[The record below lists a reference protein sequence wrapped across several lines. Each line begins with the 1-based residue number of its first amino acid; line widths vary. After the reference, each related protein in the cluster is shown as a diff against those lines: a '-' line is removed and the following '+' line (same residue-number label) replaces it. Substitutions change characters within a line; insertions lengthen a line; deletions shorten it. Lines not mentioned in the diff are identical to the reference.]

1 MYMMRSIIT
10 VLTIA
15 LATAISYGKT
25 MIVIGSDDRL
35 PVAGATMLSASG
47 HIAGVADKN
56 GVMAQPDSIM
66 YPITIRS
73 MGYEVTTIT
82 EPRDTVMLNTV
93 EYALPEV
100 SVTATERP
108 FRRVV
113 WSAREYSTGTTG
125 KDTMQLYSEYML
137 ESFFVD
143 RKVKGYHSSDRD
155 LTTKAVKRYARISGA
170 NRTDSIFMPRESD
183 DITILAWGG
192 TFCELPE
199 EKVEETTAIR
209 KGALTDSIVGKY
221 ATEKVFQKGSSRYTV
236 ITDILSNH
244 KNHSW
249 SPSLF
254 KLFGMTIDIENYNS
268 TFCFQQ
274 NEHGVYDTYDLLY
287 SSVNLNV
294 LAYGK
299 IFKWL
304 FRSKE
309 PMTMNTYIELYPIE
323 ITSHS
328 LEEYKEMRK
337 DKTPLE
343 FILPE
348 TLLPEIPA
356 VTEIKHRIKTIG
368 E

>member
-1 MYMMRSIIT
+1 MMRSIIT
-10 VLTIA
+10 ALIIA

-25 MIVIGSDDRL
+25 MIVIGRDDGL

-47 HIAGVADKN
+47 HIVGMADKN
-56 GVMAQPDSIM
+56 GVMAQSDSIM

-73 MGYEVTTIT
+73 MGYQVTTIT
-82 EPRDTVMLNTV
+82 EPRDTVMLNTF

-108 FRRVV
+108 FRRVL
-113 WSAREYSTGTTG
+113 WYAREYSTGTTG
-125 KDTMQLYSEYML
+125 MDTMQLYSEYML

-143 RKVKGYHSSDRD
+143 RKVKGYHSSDAG
-155 LTTKAVKRYARISGA
+155 LTTKAIKRYARISGT
-170 NRTDSIFMPRESD
+170 NRTDSIFMPKESD

-192 TFCELPE
+192 TFCKLPE
-199 EKVEETTAIR
+199 SKIEETP
-209 KGALTDSIVGKY
+209 ALRGGVSTDSISGKY
-221 ATEKVFQKGSSRYTV
+221 GTDRIFQKGSNRYTV
-236 ITDILSNH
+236 ITDRLSSH

-287 SSVNLNV
+287 SSVNLDV
-294 LAYGK
+294 LARGK

-309 PMTMNTYIELYPIE
+309 PMKMNTYIELYPVE

>member
-15 LATAISYGKT
+15 LAIAFSYGKT
-25 MIVIGSDDRL
+25 MIVIGSDDGL

-56 GVMAQPDSIM
+56 GVMAQADSIM

-113 WSAREYSTGTTG
+113 WYAREYSTGTTG
-125 KDTMQLYSEYML
+125 RDTMQLYSEYML

-304 FRSKE
+304 FKSKE